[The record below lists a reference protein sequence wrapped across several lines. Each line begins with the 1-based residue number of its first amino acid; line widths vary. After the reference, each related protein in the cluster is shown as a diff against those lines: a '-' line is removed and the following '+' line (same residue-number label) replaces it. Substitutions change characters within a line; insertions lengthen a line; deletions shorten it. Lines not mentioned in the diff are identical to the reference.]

1 MNNLY
6 TGQMAPPPPP
16 VPTVTGQLINDVRPF
31 GNASGTVAGAAQLAW
46 FVGRGVWRAIGK

>member
-1 MNNLY
+1 MSNLY

-31 GNASGTVAGAAQLAW
+31 GDASGTVAAATQLAW
-46 FVGRGVWRAIGK
+46 LVGRGVWRAIGK